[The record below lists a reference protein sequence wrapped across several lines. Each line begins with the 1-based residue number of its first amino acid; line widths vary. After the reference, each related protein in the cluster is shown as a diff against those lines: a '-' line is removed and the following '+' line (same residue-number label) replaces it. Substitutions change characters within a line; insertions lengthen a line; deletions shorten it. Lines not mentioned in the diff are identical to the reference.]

1 MELNTELLPREKL
14 LSYGSERLTDQEL
27 IAIILRRGVKGANVF
42 EVSKKIIEKYENFIQ
57 LYDISIEELQKIKG
71 VGQVSAINLKASLEM
86 GKRYHIQKMRYKSKK
101 MESPLNVYNYC
112 EDLIHSDKEIVRVL
126 ILDSK
131 LNLIIH
137 EDVSIGTANASIA
150 HPRDIFK
157 KAIIHNA
164 VSIILVHNH
173 PSGDPRPSM
182 QDYDLTEKVKQS
194 GEILGIKLQD
204 HIIIGKNKYYSFNI
218 SRMVELDDR

>member
-1 MELNTELLPREKL
+1 MNTELLPREKL
-14 LSYGSERLTDQEL
+14 LSYGSEILTDQEL

>member
-14 LSYGSERLTDQEL
+14 LSYGSEILTDQEL

>member
-1 MELNTELLPREKL
+1 MNTELLPREKL

>member
-1 MELNTELLPREKL
+1 MNTELLPREKL
-14 LSYGSERLTDQEL
+14 LSYGSERLTDQDL